1 MAGTQEYSA
10 VGPMFSYVF
19 IAFFVAIIVSVISY
33 QMWMTS
39 ATMPASIQEGFAG
52 PIHIAGVPDCIQ
64 NSDDAA
70 LLYTLF
76 SSKASTTEEGAD
88 DLRELGVLLGKLAC
102 LKRDLMSAGHLVNAT
117 KAQPFYTSQDLE
129 PIAETAARCFALTI
143 PLRDIDL
150 ALDKWTSRGSML
162 LKRLCT
168 SYSTTP
174 TEQEKAKGLFKNFI
188 EDIANIM
195 KTVCLKGDSTIAGQP
210 TPRMVEGRESAANS
224 NLGQYKGYY

>member
-1 MAGTQEYSA
+1 MSSRGEYKAIQA
-10 VGPMFSYVF
+10 VTSIGF
-19 IAFFVAIIVSVISY
+19 IAFLVALIVSVVGY

-39 ATMPASIQEGFAG
+39 GTMPASIQEGFAG

-70 LLYTLF
+70 LLYTTF

-88 DLRELGVLLGKLAC
+88 DLRELGVLLGKIAC

-117 KAQPFYTSQDLE
+117 KAQPFYTTQDLE
-129 PIAETAARCFALTI
+129 PIAETAARCFSLTI
-143 PLRDIDL
+143 PVRDIDL
-150 ALDKWTSRGSML
+150 ALDKWSSRGKML

-174 TEQEKAKGLFKNFI
+174 TEQEKANGLFKNFM

-195 KTVCLKGDSTIAGQP
+195 KTVCVKGDASIAGQP
-210 TPRMVEGRESAANS
+210 TPRMVEGKEPAENS

>member
-1 MAGTQEYSA
+1 
-10 VGPMFSYVF
+10 
-19 IAFFVAIIVSVISY
+19 
-33 QMWMTS
+33 
-39 ATMPASIQEGFAG
+39 MPASIQEGFAG

-70 LLYTLF
+70 LLYTKF

-102 LKRDLMSAGHLVNAT
+102 LKRDLMSAGHLVNST

-129 PIAETAARCFALTI
+129 SVAETAARCFSLTI
-143 PLRDIDL
+143 PVRDIEL
-150 ALDKWTSRGSML
+150 ALDKWRSRGNML

-174 TEQEKAKGLFKNFI
+174 AEQEKVKELFKNFM

-195 KTVCLKGDSTIAGQP
+195 KTVCVKGDATIAGQP
-210 TPRMVEGRESAANS
+210 TPRMVEGREPSENV